1 MSPWKAQLETRL
13 DGRVVAL
20 TGGARGI
27 GAATAR
33 ALATAGAQVV
43 IGDLDLD
50 LAKQAAEVYDGL
62 ALPLDVA
69 DRASFGE
76 FLDGV
81 VREHGRLD
89 ALVNNAGFMVIGR
102 MREVPLERQLAQ
114 VEVNLKGVIHGAYEA
129 AARMR
134 PGGVIVNIASLAG
147 RIPMPGSAVYSAT
160 KAGVLAFSEALDA
173 ELAPQGIRVGS
184 VLPSFTN
191 TELIA
196 GTEATGMMKPIQ
208 PADVAAAVVR
218 MIDRPKATATV
229 PKLFAFGGANWSLT
243 SARAKPWLRSRLGLD
258 TVFTE
263 FDQAGRGDYVD
274 RNGG

>member
-1 MSPWKAQLETRL
+1 MTGTLN
-13 DGRVVAL
+13 GRVIAL

-27 GAATAR
+27 GAAAAR
-33 ALATAGAQVV
+33 ALAAEGAKVV

-50 LAKQAAEVYDGL
+50 LAKRSAEEYDGL

-69 DRASFGE
+69 ERTSFAA
-76 FLDGV
+76 FLDDV
-81 VREHGRLD
+81 VTEHGRLD
-89 ALVNNAGFMVIGR
+89 GLVNNAGFMVLGKV
-102 MREVPLERQLAQ
+102 REVPLERQLAQ
-114 VEVNLKGVIHGAYEA
+114 LDVNLAGVIHGSYEA

-173 ELAPQGIRVGS
+173 ELAEHGIRVGA

-191 TELIA
+191 TELID
-196 GTEATGMMKPIQ
+196 GTEASGLMKPVQ
-208 PADVAAAVVR
+208 PEDVAKAVVR
-218 MIDRPKATATV
+218 MMVRPKLTATV
-229 PKLFAFGGANWSLT
+229 PPYFAFSGANWSLT
-243 SARAKPWLRSRLGLD
+243 AARAKPWLRGKLGLD

-263 FDQAGRGDYVD
+263 FDREQRAGYDARTSGQD
-274 RNGG
+274 

>member
-1 MSPWKAQLETRL
+1 MARTAQQEIRL

-27 GAATAR
+27 GAATAQ
-33 ALATAGAQVV
+33 ALAKAGAKVV
-43 IGDLDLD
+43 IGDLDVD
-50 LAKQAAEVYDGL
+50 LAKKSAEAYDGL

-69 DRASFGE
+69 DQASFAE

-89 ALVNNAGFMVIGR
+89 ALVNNAGFMVLGR

-114 VEVNLKGVIHGAYEA
+114 VDVNLKGVIHGAYEA
-129 AARMR
+129 AARMTR
-134 PGGVIVNIASLAG
+134 GGVIVNIASLAG

-173 ELAPQGIRVGS
+173 ELAVHGIRVGS

-196 GTEATGMMKPIQ
+196 GTHASGLMKPIE

-229 PKLFAFGGANWSLT
+229 PKLFAFSGANWSLT
-243 SARAKPWLRSRLGLD
+243 SARAKPWLRGRLGLD
-258 TVFTE
+258 TVFADHDPAQRT
-263 FDQAGRGDYVD
+263 AYVD

>member
-1 MSPWKAQLETRL
+1 MAQQEIRL

-27 GAATAR
+27 GAATAQ
-33 ALATAGAQVV
+33 ALANAGAKVV
-43 IGDLDLD
+43 IGDLDVD
-50 LAKQAAEVYDGL
+50 LAKKSAEAYDGL
-62 ALPLDVA
+62 ALPLDVS
-69 DRASFGE
+69 DQASFAE

-89 ALVNNAGFMVIGR
+89 VLVNNAGFMVLGR
-102 MREVPLERQLAQ
+102 VQEVPLERQLAQ
-114 VEVNLKGVIHGAYEA
+114 LDVNLKGVILGAYEA
-129 AARMR
+129 AERMSS
-134 PGGVIVNIASLAG
+134 GGVIVNIASLAG

-173 ELAPQGIRVGS
+173 ELSAQGIRVGC

-196 GTEATGMMKPIQ
+196 GTHATGLMKPIE

-218 MIDRPKATATV
+218 MIDRPKATSTV
-229 PKLFAFGGANWSLT
+229 PKLFAFSGANWSLT
-243 SARAKPWLRSRLGLD
+243 SHRAKPWLRGKLGLD

-263 FDQAGRGDYVD
+263 YDPTERSAYVE
-274 RNGG
+274 RNDV